1 MSGGPRTGSCS
12 DPAGVDS
19 PPSGEAYHG
28 GVWPYIET
36 LIPSIGLL
44 FLLYVVLKHMM
55 EGDRR
60 ERIAHARWEQEE
72 ARATAEKQQDDGTA

>member
-1 MSGGPRTGSCS
+1 M
-12 DPAGVDS
+12 A
-19 PPSGEAYHG
+19 

-44 FLLYVVLKHMM
+44 YLLYVILKHMT

-60 ERIAHARWEQEE
+60 ERIAHAQWEREMSATEE
-72 ARATAEKQQDDGTA
+72 NPGDHQH

>member
-1 MSGGPRTGSCS
+1 M
-12 DPAGVDS
+12 A
-19 PPSGEAYHG
+19 

-44 FLLYVVLKHMM
+44 YLLYIILKHMM

-60 ERIAHARWEQEE
+60 ERIAHAQWELEQDRI
-72 ARATAEKQQDDGTA
+72 AAEQKSAADDR

>member
-1 MSGGPRTGSCS
+1 M
-12 DPAGVDS
+12 D
-19 PPSGEAYHG
+19 

-44 FLLYVVLKHMM
+44 YLLYIILKHMM

-60 ERIAHARWEQEE
+60 ERIAHAQWERAQAE
-72 ARATAEKQQDDGTA
+72 ATATVSEKHDPQQ